1 MRVFSLNF
9 DLNNELQRTLL
20 NIRDNFYYGKTSV
33 A

>member
-9 DLNNELQRTLL
+9 DLNNEIQRTLL
-20 NIRDNFYYGKTSV
+20 NIRDSFYYDKTSV